1 MDMGDGDDG
10 MGATSPA
17 GAGAMAAAAAAA
29 AADGIADPKRVKRL
43 VAINFAVKI
52 FCFSIYHK
60 KE

>member
-1 MDMGDGDDG
+1 

-17 GAGAMAAAAAAA
+17 GAGAMAAAAAA

-52 FCFSIYHK
+52 FFFLFTIKKSNIYP
-60 KE
+60 

>member
-1 MDMGDGDDG
+1 MTGTTDGGDL
-10 MGATSPA
+10 A
-17 GAGAMAAAAAAA
+17 GRRWRNGGGGAA